1 MNHPD
6 IDPAAVLN
14 HPAVAGLAG
23 ALVGLKF
30 APGATW
36 HERLFS
42 VAAGAAIS
50 VYAGPITAEQL
61 ALTSEGAR
69 MGLGFGL
76 GMFGITIADVL
87 ARTIR
92 DLKLGEIISSKL
104 GGGTKP

>member
-1 MNHPD
+1 MTPPD
-6 IDPAAVLN
+6 LDPAAALN

-30 APGATW
+30 APGITW
-36 HERLFS
+36 RERLFT

-50 VYAGPITAEQL
+50 VYAGPIAAEQL

-76 GMFGITIADVL
+76 GMFGLTLADVL
-87 ARTIR
+87 SRTIR
-92 DLKLGEIISSKL
+92 DLKLGEIISSRL
-104 GGGTKP
+104 GGGNKP

>member
-1 MNHPD
+1 MNHLD
-6 IDPAAVLN
+6 IDPAAALN
-14 HPAVAGLAG
+14 HPAVVGLAG

-36 HERLFS
+36 RERLFS

-50 VYAGPITAEQL
+50 VYVGPITAEQL

-76 GMFGITIADVL
+76 GMFGITVADLV
-87 ARTIR
+87 ARTLR
-92 DLKLGEIISSKL
+92 DLKLGEIIADKLRGGSK
-104 GGGTKP
+104 P

>member
-6 IDPAAVLN
+6 IDAAALLN

-76 GMFGITIADVL
+76 GMFGLTVADVIS
-87 ARTIR
+87 RGVR
-92 DLKLGEIISSKL
+92 DLKLGEIIADKLRGGSKS
-104 GGGTKP
+104 